1 MRLIAINKLYL
12 FNLFKFRRKH
22 TELFNFIF
30 YIFVQFILRNKN
42 WKLN

>member
-12 FNLFKFRRKH
+12 FNFFKFRRKH
-22 TELFNFIF
+22 TELFNIYF

-42 WKLN
+42 WK